1 MTSMQQKNDTDFQR
15 SAALIRNSFK
25 RLFETLLEQTADRV
39 YIKDTKGRFVFAS
52 TALVRTHGLKDRS
65 EIEGMTDYD
74 FFDSE
79 SAESFFAQEQE
90 ILSSGK
96 SVINQIRRETWKY
109 GSVTW
114 SSTSKVPLRLESGL
128 PIGLLGISRDVTE
141 EHLSKEQLRIAN
153 ETMLADYAS
162 AAKVQQVMIP
172 GNIPSVSHIKLAYI
186 WKPMES
192 VGGDIIS
199 FPLNPQDVLLF
210 YMGDVCGHGVQAAF
224 YTILLKYITSQAA
237 EDYDE
242 NPQKLLNTVNL
253 RISNQISTG
262 FITGIAGHF
271 SQRLEDGSCYLHISH
286 TGHPHLMVY
295 KKHSGQVEFVNMP
308 GSMVMGLPGCKAA
321 KSIQL
326 HLQPGDRVFT
336 FTDGIIEATDPDD
349 EEFGAQRLKA
359 AIEKSCSQLSLQRVL
374 DAVYKQVMQHT
385 ESSKQQDDIAL
396 LAFEVV

>member
-1 MTSMQQKNDTDFQR
+1 MQQKNDTDFQR

-52 TALVRTHGLKDRS
+52 DALIRTHGLKHRS

-74 FFDSE
+74 FFDPE

-141 EHLSKEQLRIAN
+141 EHLSKEQLRKAN

-162 AAKVQQVMIP
+162 AARVQQVMIP
-172 GNIPSVSHIKLAYI
+172 GNIPSVSHIELAYI

-224 YTILLKYITSQAA
+224 YTILLKYITSQVA

-242 NPQKLLNTVNL
+242 NPQNLLNAVNL
-253 RISNQISTG
+253 RISNQISAG

-271 SQRLEDGSCYLHISH
+271 SQQLEDGSCYLHVSH
-286 TGHPHLMVY
+286 TGHPYLMVY

-321 KSIQL
+321 TSIQL

-336 FTDGIIEATDPDD
+336 FTDGIIEATDPND
-349 EEFGAQRLKA
+349 EEFGVQQLKA
-359 AIEKSCSQLSLQRVL
+359 TIEKNCSQLSLQEVL

-385 ESSKQQDDIAL
+385 ESSKQQDDITL